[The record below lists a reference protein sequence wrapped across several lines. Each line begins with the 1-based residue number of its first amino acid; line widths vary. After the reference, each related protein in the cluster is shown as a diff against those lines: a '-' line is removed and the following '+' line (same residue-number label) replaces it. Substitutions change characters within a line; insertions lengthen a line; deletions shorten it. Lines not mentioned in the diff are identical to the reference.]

1 MDLNM
6 VLSWHTKVVMI
17 FEAELRLGVSNRIN
31 FGGLAGISEFRVC
44 LGIGQTALEPV

>member
-6 VLSWHTKVVMI
+6 VLSWHTKVVMN
-17 FEAELRLGVSNRIN
+17 EAELRLGVSNRIN

-44 LGIGQTALEPV
+44 LGIGQTALELV